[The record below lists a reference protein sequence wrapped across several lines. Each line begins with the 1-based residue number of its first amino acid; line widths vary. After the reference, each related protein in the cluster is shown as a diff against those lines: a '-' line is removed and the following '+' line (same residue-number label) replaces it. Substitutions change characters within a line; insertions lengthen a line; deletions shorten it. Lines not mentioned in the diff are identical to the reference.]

1 MKKLLLFFGL
11 ICMINLM
18 SAQETVTIHQNGHD
32 FQVSA
37 VRSVTDYPASNI
49 QFWVGNGSNSV
60 VAVFK
65 WCQNTTMGIAYGYRW
80 DGSATIYDMLTGIA
94 AADSRF
100 TVTFNSSNT
109 FINNIMYQDDSYNEY
124 FETDGYCTY
133 TFNGGMASGLSDAL
147 TNNGYFELEEWGDCY
162 PFPTTTMI
170 VPATDPNGGTSTDPV
185 DASLPFSQLL
195 YWVGSGSNS
204 AEFIVNFAQPDTA
217 FAWGYRFDGTTTAQ
231 AMIDAI
237 AAADPR
243 FWTVGTPSYNGDI
256 HFVLDNGDTLG
267 LSPVDPAMGYNFWW
281 ANLNG
286 ISAGSGSSETLH
298 NNDVFKYGDMNS
310 AIGWDPLG
318 TYFLQEAWV
327 KVPTPVTPPAAPVE
341 PDTLCTTVHPLTYS
355 ENFASYTSD
364 QSMRPYFA
372 SAPIPECWTVLGNG
386 TVHHVG
392 TGSSTTADY
401 FGGVGYS
408 TSTNSFGAIAA
419 NDAFFSFI
427 ASQIYTGSN
436 TSHINDMLTTGTRR
450 YAVLPAFDSPLS
462 QTVLTFDHRTNIAD
476 ANAHLV
482 VGYIVNDTAD
492 FVALE
497 TYTADNKVL
506 HHDTIHFS
514 QYANVPAAARLTLMW
529 DVAST
534 TASTTGPGNRYC
546 GIDNLTVALAV
557 VDTTPVIPVPD
568 EANIAANDILFWV
581 GTGSNEAVMA
591 VNWADT
597 ALAWGYRWD
606 GTATVAD
613 MMAGIAA
620 ADPRF
625 SYSGTGLISDINY
638 IDTAAGMTT
647 PLGITPGNWWGSTNN
662 GVMDMGMAQTL
673 NNGDLE
679 KWADS
684 STGILVDSVW
694 VNEYGGYWNYIY
706 VYPMTI
712 YPVTVPD
719 TTTTPVNPDPEDAT
733 ISADAITYWV
743 GTGNTEVI
751 FVGNWCSPE
760 VALAWGVRFNGTST
774 TVEAVMDT
782 IAAYDSRFNYS
793 GGGGIIYDVTYQ
805 DANYNLT
812 MTQSSTGFV
821 MYNVNGTLANFG
833 YTDMYVSQGDLIK
846 VGNTACATQTGDP
859 SDWTTLGYAWQTPIV
874 PVSAPAGPIGPT
886 PEEATI
892 DFSEI
897 LFWVGTGSN
906 EAVMAVNWADT
917 ALAWGYRWDG
927 TATVADMMAHIAA
940 ADPRFSYSGTG
951 LISDINY
958 IDTAAGM
965 TTPLGITPGNYWE
978 SKNNGIMDAGTAQTL
993 VNGDFEKWADPAAG
1007 VVVDSTY
1014 WDGWGWSYTYV
1025 YPMTITPV
1033 TVPDTATTPVITDP
1047 EDATISADAITYWVG
1062 TGNTE
1067 VIFAGNW
1074 CSPDVALAW
1083 GVRFNGTSTTVEAV
1097 MDTIAAYDSRF
1108 NYSGGGGILY
1118 DVTYQDANYN
1128 LTMMQPT
1135 TGFIMYNVNG
1145 TLANFGY
1152 TDMYVTQGDLI
1163 KVGNTACATQTG
1175 DPADWTT
1182 LGYVWQTPIVPVSA
1196 PAGPIDPTPE
1206 EATIAF
1212 SDILFWVG
1220 TGSNEAVMAVNWA
1233 DTALAWGYRWN
1244 GTATVAD
1251 MMAHIAAA
1259 DPRFSYSGTGMVSD
1273 INYIDTAAGMT
1284 TPLGITPGNWW
1295 GSTNN
1300 GVMDMGMAQTLN
1312 NGDLEKWADNST
1324 GILVDSVWVN
1334 EYGGYWNYIYVYPMT
1349 IYPVTVP
1356 DTTGGSGPDTIPEHG
1371 PFCGAVGTDG
1381 CNAIAVDDNQFV
1393 AWATNVVLTRG
1404 PQNISNPNSP
1414 LASFGDETNAIGP
1427 ATPNN
1432 SMDAVSLGDGGSAL
1446 VTFERPIR
1454 NGEGPDF
1461 AVFENDINGGFLE
1474 LAFVE
1479 VSSDGVHFVR
1489 FPATSLTQTETQTGS
1504 FALTDP
1510 TFINNL
1516 AGKFQIGYG
1525 TPFDLEELADSANIN
1540 IDSIVYVRIIDVV
1553 GNIDPQYATYDA
1565 FGHIVNDPWPTDFA
1579 SCGFD
1584 LTGVGVIHQ
1593 KSVGIES
1600 HEMPQVFAYPNPC
1613 TGTLYII
1620 NENAERVE
1628 LYNLNGKLLQ
1638 VVDNGDTHVTLNMQS
1653 YPAGLYLLK
1662 VGNGVQ
1668 KILNK

>member
-1 MKKLLLFFGL
+1 MKKILFFLGL
-11 ICMINLM
+11 LCMINLM
-18 SAQETVTIHQNGHD
+18 SAQEMTIVHLNGHD
-32 FQVSA
+32 VQVRA
-37 VRSVTDYPASNI
+37 TNSVNI
-49 QFWVGNGSNSV
+49 SENDVQFWVGSGSNSTLVCIGWDDDDAGYTPTV
-60 VAVFK
+60 VV
-65 WCQNTTMGIAYGYRW
+65 WGLHWN
-80 DGSATIYDMLTGIA
+80 GSITLANALDSIA
-94 AADSRF
+94 AHDSRF
-100 TVTFNSSNT
+100 TYTISNGFVGSVDYNDPVAGIHLSPSMHFNCNSYGSAYGSTTLTSTWLRISESTCDDYNFST
-109 FINNIMYQDDSYNEY
+109 VNNLIY
-124 FETDGYCTY
+124 
-133 TFNGGMASGLSDAL
+133 AS
-147 TNNGYFELEEWGDCY
+147 
-162 PFPTTTMI
+162 
-170 VPATDPNGGTSTDPV
+170 DPNGGTSTDPV
-185 DASLPFSQLL
+185 DASLPFSQIL

-281 ANLNG
+281 TNLNG

-355 ENFASYTSD
+355 ENFSSYTSD
-364 QSMRPYFA
+364 QSMRPHFA

-392 TGSSTTADY
+392 TGSSTTSDY

-597 ALAWGYRWD
+597 ALAWGYRWN

-613 MMAGIAA
+613 MMAG
-620 ADPRF
+620 
-625 SYSGTGLISDINY
+625 
-638 IDTAAGMTT
+638 
-647 PLGITPGNWWGSTNN
+647 
-662 GVMDMGMAQTL
+662 
-673 NNGDLE
+673 
-679 KWADS
+679 
-684 STGILVDSVW
+684 
-694 VNEYGGYWNYIY
+694 
-706 VYPMTI
+706 
-712 YPVTVPD
+712 
-719 TTTTPVNPDPEDAT
+719 
-733 ISADAITYWV
+733 
-743 GTGNTEVI
+743 
-751 FVGNWCSPE
+751 
-760 VALAWGVRFNGTST
+760 
-774 TVEAVMDT
+774 
-782 IAAYDSRFNYS
+782 
-793 GGGGIIYDVTYQ
+793 
-805 DANYNLT
+805 
-812 MTQSSTGFV
+812 
-821 MYNVNGTLANFG
+821 
-833 YTDMYVSQGDLIK
+833 
-846 VGNTACATQTGDP
+846 
-859 SDWTTLGYAWQTPIV
+859 
-874 PVSAPAGPIGPT
+874 
-886 PEEATI
+886 
-892 DFSEI
+892 
-897 LFWVGTGSN
+897 
-906 EAVMAVNWADT
+906 
-917 ALAWGYRWDG
+917 
-927 TATVADMMAHIAA
+927 IAA

-1007 VVVDSTY
+1007 IVVDSTY

-1033 TVPDTATTPVITDP
+1033 TVPDTATTPVNPDP

-1074 CSPDVALAW
+1074 CSPEVALAW
-1083 GVRFNGTSTTVEAV
+1083 GVRFDGTSTTVEAV

-1108 NYSGGGGILY
+1108 NYSGGGGIIY

-1128 LTMMQPT
+1128 LTMTQPT
-1135 TGFIMYNVNG
+1135 GFVMYNVNG

-1152 TDMYVTQGDLI
+1152 TEMYVSQGDLI
-1163 KVGNTACATQTG
+1163 KVGNTDCATMTG
-1175 DPADWTT
+1175 DPSDWMTM
-1182 LGYVWQTPIVPVSA
+1182 GYAWQTPIVPVSA
-1196 PAGPIDPTPE
+1196 PAGPVDPTPE
-1206 EATIAF
+1206 EATIAA

-1220 TGSNEAVMAVNWA
+1220 TGYNEAVMAVNWA

-1312 NGDLEKWADNST
+1312 NGDLEKWADSST

-1432 SMDAVSLGDGGSAL
+1432 SMEAVSLGDGGSAL

-1504 FALTDP
+1504 FALSDP

-1525 TPFDLEELADSANIN
+1525 TPFDLEELADSANLN

>member
-355 ENFASYTSD
+355 ENFSSYTSD
-364 QSMRPYFA
+364 QSIRPHFA

-392 TGSSTTADY
+392 TGSSTTSDY

-427 ASQIYTGSN
+427 ASQIYTGTN

-476 ANAHLV
+476 ANTHLV

-506 HHDTIHFS
+506 HHDTIHFN
-514 QYANVPAAARLTLMW
+514 QYANVPAGARLTLMW

-546 GIDNLTVALAV
+546 GIDNLTVALDV
-557 VDTTPVIPVPD
+557 VDTTPVTPVPD
-568 EANIAANDILFWV
+568 EATIATNDILYWV

-597 ALAWGYRWD
+597 ALAWGYRWN

-613 MMAGIAA
+613 MMAHIAA

-625 SYSGTGLISDINY
+625 SYSGTGMVSDINY

-647 PLGITPGNWWGSTNN
+647 PLGVTPGNYWESKNN
-662 GVMDMGMAQTL
+662 GFMDAGMGQTL
-673 NNGDLE
+673 ANGDFE
-679 KWADS
+679 KWADPAA
-684 STGILVDSVW
+684 GIVVDST
-694 VNEYGGYWNYIY
+694 YWDGWGWSYTY

-712 YPVTVPD
+712 TPVTVPD

-751 FVGNWCSPE
+751 FAGNWCSPE

-774 TVEAVMDT
+774 TVEAVMDS
-782 IAAYDSRFNYS
+782 IAAYDSRFGYS

-812 MTQSSTGFV
+812 MTQPSTGFV

-833 YTDMYVSQGDLIK
+833 YTEMYVSQGDLIK
-846 VGNTACATQTGDP
+846 VGNTDCATMTGDP
-859 SDWTTLGYAWQTPIV
+859 SDWMTMGYAWQTPIV
-874 PVSAPAGPIGPT
+874 PVSAPAGP
-886 PEEATI
+886 
-892 DFSEI
+892 
-897 LFWVGTGSN
+897 V
-906 EAVMAVNWADT
+906 
-917 ALAWGYRWDG
+917 
-927 TATVADMMAHIAA
+927 
-940 ADPRFSYSGTG
+940 
-951 LISDINY
+951 
-958 IDTAAGM
+958 
-965 TTPLGITPGNYWE
+965 
-978 SKNNGIMDAGTAQTL
+978 
-993 VNGDFEKWADPAAG
+993 
-1007 VVVDSTY
+1007 
-1014 WDGWGWSYTYV
+1014 
-1025 YPMTITPV
+1025 
-1033 TVPDTATTPVITDP
+1033 
-1047 EDATISADAITYWVG
+1047 
-1062 TGNTE
+1062 
-1067 VIFAGNW
+1067 
-1074 CSPDVALAW
+1074 
-1083 GVRFNGTSTTVEAV
+1083 
-1097 MDTIAAYDSRF
+1097 
-1108 NYSGGGGILY
+1108 
-1118 DVTYQDANYN
+1118 
-1128 LTMMQPT
+1128 
-1135 TGFIMYNVNG
+1135 
-1145 TLANFGY
+1145 
-1152 TDMYVTQGDLI
+1152 
-1163 KVGNTACATQTG
+1163 
-1175 DPADWTT
+1175 
-1182 LGYVWQTPIVPVSA
+1182 
-1196 PAGPIDPTPE
+1196 DPTPE
-1206 EATIAF
+1206 EATIAA

-1284 TPLGITPGNWW
+1284 TPLGITSGNWW

-1312 NGDLEKWADNST
+1312 NGDLEKWADSST

-1432 SMDAVSLGDGGSAL
+1432 SMEAVSLGDGGSAL

-1504 FALTDP
+1504 FAFTDP

-1525 TPFDLEELADSANIN
+1525 TPFDLEELADSANLN

-1593 KSVGIES
+1593 KPVGIES

>member
-1 MKKLLLFFGL
+1 MKKILFFLGL
-11 ICMINLM
+11 LCMINLM
-18 SAQETVTIHQNGHD
+18 SAQEMTIVHLNGHD
-32 FQVSA
+32 VQVRA
-37 VRSVTDYPASNI
+37 TNSVNI
-49 QFWVGNGSNSV
+49 SENDVQFWVGSGSNSTLVCIGWDDDDAGYTPTV
-60 VAVFK
+60 VV
-65 WCQNTTMGIAYGYRW
+65 WGLHWN
-80 DGSATIYDMLTGIA
+80 GSITLANALDSIA
-94 AADSRF
+94 AHDSRF
-100 TVTFNSSNT
+100 TYTISNGFVGSVDYNDPVAGIHLSPSMHFNCNSYGSAYGSTTLTSTWLRISESTCDDYNFST
-109 FINNIMYQDDSYNEY
+109 VNNLIY
-124 FETDGYCTY
+124 
-133 TFNGGMASGLSDAL
+133 AS
-147 TNNGYFELEEWGDCY
+147 
-162 PFPTTTMI
+162 
-170 VPATDPNGGTSTDPV
+170 DPNGGTSTDPV
-185 DASLPFSQLL
+185 DASLPFSQIL

-231 AMIDAI
+231 AMVDAI

-286 ISAGSGSSETLH
+286 VSAGSGSSETLH

-318 TYFLQEAWV
+318 SYFLQEAWV

-355 ENFASYTSD
+355 ENFSSYTSD

-408 TSTNSFGAIAA
+408 TSTNSFGAVAA

-436 TSHINDMLTTGTRR
+436 TSYINDMLTTGTRR

-514 QYANVPAAARLTLMW
+514 QYANVPADARLTLMW

-597 ALAWGYRWD
+597 ALAWGYRWN

-625 SYSGTGLISDINY
+625 SYSGTGLISDINYIDTAAGMTTPLGITPGNYWESKNNGIMDAGTAQTLVNGDFEKWADPAAGIVVDSTYWDGWGWSYTYVYPMTIYPVTVPDTTTTPVNPDPEDATIPASEIAYWVGTGNTEVIFVGNWCSPEVALAWGVRFDGTSTTVEAVMDTIAAYDSRFGYSGGGSIIYDVTYQDANYNLTMTQPSTGFVMYNVNGTLANFGYTEMYVSQGDLIKVGNTDCATMTGDPSDWMTMGYAWQTPIVPVSAPAGPVDPTPEEATIAFSDILFWVGTGSNEAVMAVNWADTALAWGYRWDGTATVADMMNHIAAADPRFSYSGTGMVSDINY

-719 TTTTPVNPDPEDAT
+719 TT
-733 ISADAITYWV
+733 
-743 GTGNTEVI
+743 
-751 FVGNWCSPE
+751 
-760 VALAWGVRFNGTST
+760 
-774 TVEAVMDT
+774 
-782 IAAYDSRFNYS
+782 
-793 GGGGIIYDVTYQ
+793 
-805 DANYNLT
+805 
-812 MTQSSTGFV
+812 
-821 MYNVNGTLANFG
+821 
-833 YTDMYVSQGDLIK
+833 
-846 VGNTACATQTGDP
+846 
-859 SDWTTLGYAWQTPIV
+859 
-874 PVSAPAGPIGPT
+874 
-886 PEEATI
+886 
-892 DFSEI
+892 
-897 LFWVGTGSN
+897 
-906 EAVMAVNWADT
+906 
-917 ALAWGYRWDG
+917 
-927 TATVADMMAHIAA
+927 
-940 ADPRFSYSGTG
+940 
-951 LISDINY
+951 
-958 IDTAAGM
+958 
-965 TTPLGITPGNYWE
+965 
-978 SKNNGIMDAGTAQTL
+978 
-993 VNGDFEKWADPAAG
+993 
-1007 VVVDSTY
+1007 
-1014 WDGWGWSYTYV
+1014 
-1025 YPMTITPV
+1025 
-1033 TVPDTATTPVITDP
+1033 
-1047 EDATISADAITYWVG
+1047 
-1062 TGNTE
+1062 
-1067 VIFAGNW
+1067 
-1074 CSPDVALAW
+1074 
-1083 GVRFNGTSTTVEAV
+1083 
-1097 MDTIAAYDSRF
+1097 
-1108 NYSGGGGILY
+1108 
-1118 DVTYQDANYN
+1118 
-1128 LTMMQPT
+1128 
-1135 TGFIMYNVNG
+1135 
-1145 TLANFGY
+1145 
-1152 TDMYVTQGDLI
+1152 
-1163 KVGNTACATQTG
+1163 
-1175 DPADWTT
+1175 
-1182 LGYVWQTPIVPVSA
+1182 
-1196 PAGPIDPTPE
+1196 
-1206 EATIAF
+1206 
-1212 SDILFWVG
+1212 
-1220 TGSNEAVMAVNWA
+1220 
-1233 DTALAWGYRWN
+1233 
-1244 GTATVAD
+1244 
-1251 MMAHIAAA
+1251 
-1259 DPRFSYSGTGMVSD
+1259 
-1273 INYIDTAAGMT
+1273 
-1284 TPLGITPGNWW
+1284 
-1295 GSTNN
+1295 
-1300 GVMDMGMAQTLN
+1300 
-1312 NGDLEKWADNST
+1312 
-1324 GILVDSVWVN
+1324 
-1334 EYGGYWNYIYVYPMT
+1334 
-1349 IYPVTVP
+1349 
-1356 DTTGGSGPDTIPEHG
+1356 GGSGPDTIPEHG
-1371 PFCGAVGTDG
+1371 PFCGGVGTDG
-1381 CNAIAVDDNQFV
+1381 CNAIAADDNQFV
-1393 AWATNVVLTRG
+1393 AWATNVVVTRG

-1414 LASFGDETNAIGP
+1414 LASFGDEANAIGP

-1432 SMDAVSLGDGGSAL
+1432 SYDVVSLGDGGSAL
-1446 VTFERPIR
+1446 ITFERPIR

-1489 FPATSLTQTETQTGS
+1489 FPATSLTQTETQVGTFG
-1504 FALTDP
+1504 LMDP

-1516 AGKFQIGYG
+1516 AGKFKIGYG
-1525 TPFDLEELADSANIN
+1525 TPFDLEELADSANLN
-1540 IDSIVYVRIIDVV
+1540 LDSIVYVRIIDVV

-1565 FGHIVNDPWPTDFA
+1565 FGHIVNDPWPTDFNT
-1579 SCGFD
+1579 CGFD
-1584 LTGVGVIHQ
+1584 LAGVGVIHQ
-1593 KSVGIES
+1593 KPVGIEN

-1613 TGTLYII
+1613 TSTLYII
-1620 NENAERVE
+1620 NENAERIE
-1628 LYNLNGKLLQ
+1628 LYNLNGKLLE
-1638 VVDNGDTHVTLNMQS
+1638 VVNDGDTHVNLNMQD

-1668 KILNK
+1668 KILKK

>member
-1 MKKLLLFFGL
+1 MKKILFFLGL
-11 ICMINLM
+11 LCMINLM
-18 SAQETVTIHQNGHD
+18 SAQEMTIVHLNGHD
-32 FQVSA
+32 VQVRA
-37 VRSVTDYPASNI
+37 TNSVNI
-49 QFWVGNGSNSV
+49 SENDVQFWVGSGSNSTLVCIGWDDDDAGYTPTV
-60 VAVFK
+60 VV
-65 WCQNTTMGIAYGYRW
+65 WGLHWN
-80 DGSATIYDMLTGIA
+80 GSITLANALDSIA
-94 AADSRF
+94 AHDSRF
-100 TVTFNSSNT
+100 TYTISGGFVGSV
-109 FINNIMYQDDSYNEY
+109 DYNDPA
-124 FETDGYCTY
+124 TGIH
-133 TFNGGMASGLSDAL
+133 LSPS
-147 TNNGYFELEEWGDCY
+147 GYFNCNSYGGAY
-162 PFPTTTMI
+162 GSTTLTSTWLRI
-170 VPATDPNGGTSTDPV
+170 SESTCNDYNFSTVNNLIYASDPNGGTSTDPV
-185 DASLPFSQLL
+185 DASLPFSQIL

-231 AMIDAI
+231 AMVDAI

-286 ISAGSGSSETLH
+286 VSAGSGSSETLH

-318 TYFLQEAWV
+318 SYFLQEAWV

-341 PDTLCTTVHPLTYS
+341 PDTLCTTVHSLTYS
-355 ENFASYTSD
+355 ENFSSYTSD

-392 TGSSTTADY
+392 TGSSTDADY

-408 TSTNSFGAIAA
+408 TSTNSFGAVAA

-427 ASQIYTGSN
+427 ASQIYTGTN

-476 ANAHLV
+476 ANTHLV

-506 HHDTIHFS
+506 HHDTIHFN
-514 QYANVPAAARLTLMW
+514 QYANVPADARLTLMW

-546 GIDNLTVALAV
+546 GIDNLTVALDVA
-557 VDTTPVIPVPD
+557 DTTPVIPGDATIAANDILFWVGTGSNEAVMAVNWADTALAWGYRWNGTATVADMMAHIAAADPRFSYVLGSFGIDDINYIDTAAGMTTPLGVTPGNYWESKNNGVMDAGMGQTLANGDFEKWADPAAGVVVDSTYWDGWGWSYTYVYPMTITPVTVPD
-568 EANIAANDILFWV
+568 TATTPVNPDPEDATIPASEIAYWVGTGNTEVIFVGNWCSPEVALAWGVRFDGTSTTVEAVMDTIAAYDSRFGYSGGGGIIYDVTYQDTNYNLTMTQPSTGFVMYNVNGTLANFGYTEMYVFQGDLIKVGNTDCATMTGDPSDWMTMGYAWQTPIVPVSAPAGPVGPTPEEASISANDILFWV

-613 MMAGIAA
+613 MMAHIAA

-625 SYSGTGLISDINY
+625 SYSGTGMVSDINY
-638 IDTAAGMTT
+638 IDTTAGMTT

-719 TTTTPVNPDPEDAT
+719 TT
-733 ISADAITYWV
+733 
-743 GTGNTEVI
+743 
-751 FVGNWCSPE
+751 
-760 VALAWGVRFNGTST
+760 
-774 TVEAVMDT
+774 
-782 IAAYDSRFNYS
+782 
-793 GGGGIIYDVTYQ
+793 
-805 DANYNLT
+805 
-812 MTQSSTGFV
+812 
-821 MYNVNGTLANFG
+821 
-833 YTDMYVSQGDLIK
+833 
-846 VGNTACATQTGDP
+846 
-859 SDWTTLGYAWQTPIV
+859 
-874 PVSAPAGPIGPT
+874 
-886 PEEATI
+886 
-892 DFSEI
+892 
-897 LFWVGTGSN
+897 
-906 EAVMAVNWADT
+906 
-917 ALAWGYRWDG
+917 
-927 TATVADMMAHIAA
+927 
-940 ADPRFSYSGTG
+940 
-951 LISDINY
+951 
-958 IDTAAGM
+958 
-965 TTPLGITPGNYWE
+965 
-978 SKNNGIMDAGTAQTL
+978 
-993 VNGDFEKWADPAAG
+993 
-1007 VVVDSTY
+1007 
-1014 WDGWGWSYTYV
+1014 
-1025 YPMTITPV
+1025 
-1033 TVPDTATTPVITDP
+1033 
-1047 EDATISADAITYWVG
+1047 
-1062 TGNTE
+1062 
-1067 VIFAGNW
+1067 
-1074 CSPDVALAW
+1074 
-1083 GVRFNGTSTTVEAV
+1083 
-1097 MDTIAAYDSRF
+1097 
-1108 NYSGGGGILY
+1108 
-1118 DVTYQDANYN
+1118 
-1128 LTMMQPT
+1128 
-1135 TGFIMYNVNG
+1135 
-1145 TLANFGY
+1145 
-1152 TDMYVTQGDLI
+1152 
-1163 KVGNTACATQTG
+1163 
-1175 DPADWTT
+1175 
-1182 LGYVWQTPIVPVSA
+1182 
-1196 PAGPIDPTPE
+1196 
-1206 EATIAF
+1206 
-1212 SDILFWVG
+1212 
-1220 TGSNEAVMAVNWA
+1220 
-1233 DTALAWGYRWN
+1233 
-1244 GTATVAD
+1244 
-1251 MMAHIAAA
+1251 
-1259 DPRFSYSGTGMVSD
+1259 
-1273 INYIDTAAGMT
+1273 
-1284 TPLGITPGNWW
+1284 
-1295 GSTNN
+1295 
-1300 GVMDMGMAQTLN
+1300 
-1312 NGDLEKWADNST
+1312 
-1324 GILVDSVWVN
+1324 
-1334 EYGGYWNYIYVYPMT
+1334 
-1349 IYPVTVP
+1349 
-1356 DTTGGSGPDTIPEHG
+1356 GGSGPDTIPEHG

-1381 CNAIAVDDNQFV
+1381 CNAIAANDNSIV

-1525 TPFDLEELADSANIN
+1525 TPFDLEELAGSENLN
-1540 IDSIVYVRIIDVV
+1540 LDSIVYVRIIDVV
-1553 GNIDPQYATYDA
+1553 GNIDPQYASYDA

-1593 KSVGIES
+1593 KPVGIET

-1613 TGTLYII
+1613 NGTLYII
-1620 NENAERVE
+1620 NESSERIE
-1628 LYNLNGKLLQ
+1628 LYNMNGKLLE
-1638 VVDNGDTHVTLNMQS
+1638 VLENGDTQVTLNMQS

-1668 KILNK
+1668 KILKK